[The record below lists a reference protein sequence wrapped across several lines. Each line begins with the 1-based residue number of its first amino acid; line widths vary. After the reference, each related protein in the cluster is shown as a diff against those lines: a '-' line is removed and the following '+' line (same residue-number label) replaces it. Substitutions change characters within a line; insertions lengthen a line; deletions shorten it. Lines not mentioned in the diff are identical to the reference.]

1 MTKTILKINA
11 TARVA
16 DSASRPLV
24 DRIVNRL
31 SGADTRVIDRDLA
44 GEPLPLLSADWLTAN
59 WTEAGARSDDQHA
72 ALALSDTL
80 IAELKAADTLVIGA
94 PIYNFSVPAA
104 LKAWIDLIARNGETF
119 AYTADGPKGLL
130 EGKRAVIVLASGG
143 VPMDAPMDHATPLLR
158 TVMGFVGIEDV
169 TIIDASTLV
178 ANSDTVV
185 PRAQAEIDAL
195 TGAALAA

>member
-1 MTKTILKINA
+1 MTRTILKINA
-11 TARVA
+11 SARTE

-24 DRIVNRL
+24 DRVVDRL
-31 SGADTRVIDRDLA
+31 SGPDTRVIDRDLA
-44 GEPLPLLSADWLTAN
+44 DPLPQLSEGWLAAN
-59 WTEAGARSDDQHA
+59 WTAADARTGDQRA

-119 AYTADGPKGLL
+119 AYTPDGPKGLL

-158 TVMGFVGIEDV
+158 TIMGFVGIEDV
-169 TIIDASTLV
+169 TFIDASTLV

-195 TGAALAA
+195 TGPALAA